1 MNTQK
6 LKRAEDDF
14 LLMFP
19 SGFSDPS
26 LVELAKKHYADL
38 RKEQAAEYFSEEAF
52 AVPHIVVENIVK
64 LISRSSLV
72 SRFEKPRFKH
82 LINNLT
88 DSEREDYAFAL
99 YEQLHGN
106 QEKGFETIITIL
118 QREKMA
124 KWPLLTIIPYYY
136 RPSQEIFVKPTTVKA
151 ILASYEFDNIQ
162 YRPLPS
168 YAFYQA
174 FKTQILAMKQ
184 QVSPSIGEDSAAFTW
199 FLMKFASQE

>member
-1 MNTQK
+1 MNIQK

-19 SGFSDPS
+19 SGFSDPA
-26 LVELAKKHYADL
+26 LVEEAKKHHIDL
-38 RKEQAAEYFSEEAF
+38 RRKQATEYFSEEAF
-52 AVPHIVVENIVK
+52 AFPHIVVENIVK

-82 LINNLT
+82 LINSLT

-106 QEKGFETIITIL
+106 QEKGFETIVTIL

-124 KWPLLTIIPYYY
+124 KCSLVTVIPYYY
-136 RPSQEIFVKPTTVKA
+136 RPSQEVFVKPTTVKA
-151 ILASYEFDNIQ
+151 ILASYELDNIQ

-174 FKTQILAMKQ
+174 FRTQIFTMKQ
-184 QVSPSIGEDSAAFTW
+184 QISPSIGEDSAAFTW